1 MDVEGKDEISILST
15 GLNDMS
21 TIEKEITKWLF
32 EGTIEQAKYFY
43 NLLYKTWVTD

>member
-32 EGTIEQAKYFY
+32 EGTTSKIPFTICYTKHG
-43 NLLYKTWVTD
+43 